1 MPCDQMVVATM
12 MKYPIVRDQDL
23 LLADLLLE
31 VEVERTEV
39 GMGEGMTGI

>member
-1 MPCDQMVVATM
+1 MVVATM